1 MMLQKQDRYI
11 KTHEPVYRY
20 HHYGDLSVF
29 KIDLNFGTAAT
40 LDMHRTWMIALESFM
55 VQMPPP
61 AGNVAGGFSLMM
73 GNVGQ
78 TDAKTNLQE
87 LVDGSTIIFPINNN
101 MLFPIMVTSDLI
113 GHRITNT
120 NFLNS
125 SIPCRII
132 SSAEPLNPLGVILAI
147 QFSFVVYAYDP

>member
-1 MMLQKQDRYI
+1 MVMSETMMQPDRYI

-20 HHYGDLSVF
+20 HHYGVEPEF
-29 KIDLNFGTAAT
+29 KIDLNFGSAAT

-55 VQMPPP
+55 VDMPGAPD
-61 AGNVAGGFSLMM
+61 GGFFLTM

-78 TDAKTNLQE
+78 TGAKTNLQD
-87 LVDGSTIIFPINNN
+87 VDGSTIIFPVNNTL
-101 MLFPIMVTSDLI
+101 LFPVMVTSDLI

-125 SIPCRII
+125 SIPCRIRG
-132 SSAEPLNPLGVILAI
+132 SADPTTPLGAITAI